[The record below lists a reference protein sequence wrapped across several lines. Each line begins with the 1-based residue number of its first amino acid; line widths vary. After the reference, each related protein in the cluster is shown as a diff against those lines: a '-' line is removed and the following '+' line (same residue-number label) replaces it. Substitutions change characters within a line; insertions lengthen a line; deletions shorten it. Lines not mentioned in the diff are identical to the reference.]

1 MAFFAKFRRKLRTK
15 NFKAHFHRKLRTLE
29 KCSNVKKLRT
39 AEPQPILLVLLKKNI
54 TSQIVED
61 SDIEKLL
68 WNLVSIGKQ
77 TKILFIYI

>member
-1 MAFFAKFRRKLRTK
+1 MSGNIAFFAKFRRKIRTK
-15 NFKAHFHRKLRTLE
+15 NFEAQFYRKLRTLE

-39 AEPQPILLVLLKKNI
+39 AEPQPILLVLFKKNI

-77 TKILFIYI
+77 QR